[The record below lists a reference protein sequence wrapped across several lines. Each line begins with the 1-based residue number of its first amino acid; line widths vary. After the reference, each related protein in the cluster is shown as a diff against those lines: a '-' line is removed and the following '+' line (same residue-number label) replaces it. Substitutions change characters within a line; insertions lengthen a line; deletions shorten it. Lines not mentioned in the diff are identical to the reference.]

1 VGAVASSR
9 NGAAGSRKGG
19 GGPAAAP
26 TRPPRVTPRQLEEQF
41 DDNLEAIDI
50 LKKSGPVGI
59 FFLVAYIIIDWR
71 TIHSGNAHQLLVSP
85 YHWLAL
91 ATVLAFFGLTWLPG
105 FRAHWRGWS
114 LITCI
119 AMIVLVIR
127 ISAITHEAETR
138 YITIIL
144 CPFATA
150 AFVIWGWRWQLSLIV
165 ACFLLEILAEL
176 LVPIAPRFDIHRML
190 GLVAALTLSQFTAVF
205 LDRYRRRLRRQLM
218 QLAEA
223 AAFRE
228 TQIATMTHDI
238 RNPLATLVGLVT
250 LLVEDELDDKE
261 RSNLLARVWSTTT
274 SMDLLVKNVL
284 DLYLLEE
291 QRLRPNWRV
300 VDANSVVA
308 ETAEHCNIEA
318 RLKGLRLRVDLGGLP
333 KANLDPLHLERI
345 IANLLTS
352 AVRRTPAGEVR
363 MQTSQRGD
371 WIVIE
376 VSDTGPEATPN
387 EIEAIFSR
395 PNLAVEGARSSALG
409 RYIAHAL
416 VEADGGKI
424 QARVEDGWGLNL
436 IVQLPIDPPS
446 R

>member
-1 VGAVASSR
+1 VGAFASSR
-9 NGAAGSRKGG
+9 NGTPNIRKDGV
-19 GGPAAAP
+19 A
-26 TRPPRVTPRQLEEQF
+26 TRPPLVTPRQIEEQF
-41 DDNLEAIDI
+41 DDDLEAVEL
-50 LKKSGPVGI
+50 LKRSGPLGI
-59 FFLVAYIIIDWR
+59 FFLIAYILVYWHWR
-71 TIHSGNAHQLLVSP
+71 IGNSLLLVSV

-91 ATVLAFFGLTWLPG
+91 ATVLLFFGLTWLPA
-105 FRAHWRGWS
+105 FRTHWRGWS
-114 LITCI
+114 LATCI
-119 AMIVLVIR
+119 VMIVLIIR
-127 ISAITHEAETR
+127 ISAVTHESETR

-165 ACFLLEILAEL
+165 ACFVLEVLAEG
-176 LVPIAPRFDIHRML
+176 LVPEPPRFDVHRIL
-190 GLVAALTLSQFTAVF
+190 GLVAALTLAQFTAVF

-238 RNPLATLVGLVT
+238 RNPLATLAGLVT
-250 LLVEDELDDKE
+250 LLVEDDLDDKE
-261 RSNLLARVWSTTT
+261 RNNLLARVWSTTT

-291 QRLRPNWRV
+291 QRLRPNWRL
-300 VDANSVVA
+300 VDTNSVVA
-308 ETAEHCNIEA
+308 ETAEHCKIEA
-318 RLKGLRLRVDLGGLP
+318 RLKGLRVRVELGGLP

-345 IANLLTS
+345 VANLLTS

-363 MQTSQRGD
+363 LQTSHRGS

-376 VSDTGPEATPN
+376 VSDTGPEATPG
-387 EIEAIFSR
+387 EIETIFSR

-416 VEADGGKI
+416 VRADGGEI
-424 QARVEDGWGLNL
+424 QARVDGGWGLNL
-436 IVQLPIDPPS
+436 IVQLPINPPA

>member
-1 VGAVASSR
+1 MGAFASSR
-9 NGAAGSRKGG
+9 NGTPSTRRDEAS
-19 GGPAAAP
+19 
-26 TRPPRVTPRQLEEQF
+26 TRPPLVTPRQIEEQF
-41 DDNLEAIDI
+41 DDDLEAVDL
-50 LKKSGPVGI
+50 LKKSGPLGI
-59 FFLVAYIIIDWR
+59 FFLIAYILVDW
-71 TIHSGNAHQLLVSP
+71 HSHVGNSPLLISA

-91 ATVLAFFGLTWLPG
+91 ATVLMFFGLTWLPA
-105 FRAHWRGWS
+105 FRTHWRGWS
-114 LITCI
+114 LATCI
-119 AMIVLVIR
+119 VMIALIIR
-127 ISAITHEAETR
+127 ISAVTHESETR
-138 YITIIL
+138 FITIML

-150 AFVIWGWRWQLSLIV
+150 AFVIWGWRWQLSLV
-165 ACFLLEILAEL
+165 LACSFLEILAEG
-176 LVPIAPRFDIHRML
+176 LVPEPPRFDVHRML

-238 RNPLATLVGLVT
+238 RNPLATLAGLVT
-250 LLVEDELDDKE
+250 LLVEDDLDDKE
-261 RSNLLARVWSTTT
+261 RHNLLARVWSTTT

-291 QRLRPNWRV
+291 HRMRPNWRI
-300 VDANSVVA
+300 VDTNSVVA
-308 ETAEHCNIEA
+308 ETAEHCKIEA
-318 RLKGLRLRVDLGGLP
+318 RLKGLRVRVELGGLP

-345 IANLLTS
+345 IANLMTS

-363 MQTSQRGD
+363 LQTSQRGA

-376 VSDTGPEATPN
+376 VSDTGPEATPR
-387 EIEAIFSR
+387 EIETIFSR

-416 VEADGGKI
+416 VRADGGEI
-424 QARVEDGWGLNL
+424 QARVEGGWGLNL
-436 IVQLPIDPPS
+436 IVQLPINPPA

>member
-1 VGAVASSR
+1 MGATASARTGVG
-9 NGAAGSRKGG
+9 GARKNAGS
-19 GGPAAAP
+19 PAAP
-26 TRPPRVTPRQLEEQF
+26 QPRPPRVTPRQIEEQF

-50 LKKSGPVGI
+50 LKKSGPIGV
-59 FFLVAYIIIDWR
+59 FFLLAYIAVDSR
-71 TIHSGNAHQLLVSP
+71 THLLAGSIEVSP
-85 YHWLAL
+85 YHWIAL

-105 FRAHWRGWS
+105 FRAHWRLWS
-114 LITCI
+114 LLTCI
-119 AMIVLVIR
+119 TMISLVIR
-127 ISAITHEAETR
+127 ISEVTHEPNTR

-150 AFVIWGWRWQLSLIV
+150 AFVIWGWRWQLALNL
-165 ACFLLEILAEL
+165 ACFILFVLAEAAIPL
-176 LVPIAPRFDIHRML
+176 GRPFEIHRML
-190 GLVAALTLSQFTAVF
+190 GLLAALTLSQFTAVF
-205 LDRYRRRLRRQLM
+205 LDRYRRRLRRQLI

-228 TQIATMTHDI
+228 TQISTMTHDI

-261 RSNLLARVWSTTT
+261 RSNLLSRVWSTTT

-300 VDANSVVA
+300 VDANAVVA
-308 ETAEHCNIEA
+308 ETADHCNIEA
-318 RLKGLRLRVDLGGLP
+318 RLKGLRMRIELGGLP
-333 KANLDPLHLERI
+333 RANLDPLHLERI

-352 AVRRTPAGEVR
+352 AIRRTPAGEVR
-363 MQTSQRGD
+363 LQTTQRGD
-371 WIVIE
+371 WIIVE

-387 EIEAIFSR
+387 EIAHIFAR
-395 PNLAVEGARSSALG
+395 PNLAVDGARSSALG

-424 QARVEDGWGLNL
+424 QARVDEGWGLNL

>member
-1 VGAVASSR
+1 VGAIASARNGTATAAHASSAIKAPVKQ
-9 NGAAGSRKGG
+9 AA
-19 GGPAAAP
+19 
-26 TRPPRVTPRQLEEQF
+26 VTARQVVEEF
-41 DDNLEAIDI
+41 DDNAEAVDI

-59 FFLVAYIIIDWR
+59 FFLLAYIFVDSR
-71 TIHSGNAHQLLVSP
+71 GHLTMASLFVSP
-85 YHWLAL
+85 YHWIAL
-91 ATVLAFFGLTWLPG
+91 AAVLAFFGLTWLPG
-105 FRAHWRGWS
+105 FRAHWRLWS
-114 LITCI
+114 LLCCIVMIT
-119 AMIVLVIR
+119 LLIR
-127 ISAITHEAETR
+127 ISALTQEADTR

-150 AFVIWGWRWQLSLIV
+150 AFVIWGWRWQLSLIIACLFLYLIAEAAVPV
-165 ACFLLEILAEL
+165 AGRHPFE
-176 LVPIAPRFDIHRML
+176 IHRML
-190 GLVAALTLSQFTAVF
+190 GMIAALTLSQFTAVF
-205 LDRYRRRLRRQLM
+205 LDRYRRKLKRQLI

-250 LLVEDELDDKE
+250 LLVEDELDEKE

-300 VDANSVVA
+300 IDPNSVVS
-308 ETAEHCNIEA
+308 ETSDHCGIEA
-318 RLKGLRLRVDLGGLP
+318 RLKGLKLRMELGGLP

-345 IANLLTS
+345 VANLLTS
-352 AVRRTPAGEVR
+352 AIRRTPAGEIR
-363 MQTSQRGD
+363 LRTSQRGE
-371 WIVIE
+371 WVVFE

-387 EIEAIFSR
+387 EIDHIFDR
-395 PNLAVEGARSSALG
+395 PNLAVDGACSSALG

-424 QARVEDGWGLNL
+424 QAKVEDGWGLNL
-436 IVQLPIDPPS
+436 VVQLPIDEPV

>member
-1 VGAVASSR
+1 VWGLASSK
-9 NGAAGSRKGG
+9 NGTADARKGNL
-19 GGPAAAP
+19 GPA
-26 TRPPRVTPRQLEEQF
+26 TRPRLITPRQIEEEF
-41 DDNLEAIDI
+41 DDDLEAIDI

-59 FFLVAYIIIDWR
+59 FFLVAYIATDW
-71 TIHSGNAHQLLVSP
+71 HSHLGPSSALVTP
-85 YHWLAL
+85 YHWVAL
-91 ATVLAFFGLTWLPG
+91 AIVLAFFGLTWLPG

-114 LITCI
+114 LTTCVM
-119 AMIVLVIR
+119 MIILVVR
-127 ISAITHEAETR
+127 ISAITHDGETR

-150 AFVIWGWRWQLSLIV
+150 AFVIWGWRWQLSLVV
-165 ACFLLEILAEL
+165 ACFFLEVLAEAA
-176 LVPIAPRFDIHRML
+176 VPIAPRFDVHRML
-190 GLVAALTLSQFTAVF
+190 GLLAALTLSQFTAVF

-291 QRLRPNWRV
+291 QRLRPNWRM

-308 ETAEHCNIEA
+308 EAAEHCNIEA
-318 RLKGLRLRVDLGGLP
+318 RLKGLRMRVDLGGLP

-363 MQTSQRGD
+363 LQTSQRGD
-371 WIVIE
+371 WIIIE
-376 VSDTGPEATPN
+376 VRDTGPEATPI
-387 EIEAIFSR
+387 EIERIFSR
-395 PNLAVEGARSSALG
+395 PNLAIEGARSSALG

-416 VEADGGKI
+416 VEADGCKI

>member
-1 VGAVASSR
+1 VGAFASSR
-9 NGAAGSRKGG
+9 NGTPSTRRDEAS
-19 GGPAAAP
+19 
-26 TRPPRVTPRQLEEQF
+26 TRPPLVTPRQIEEQF
-41 DDNLEAIDI
+41 DDDLEAVDL
-50 LKKSGPVGI
+50 LKKSGPLGI
-59 FFLVAYIIIDWR
+59 FFLIAYILVDW
-71 TIHSGNAHQLLVSP
+71 HSHVGNRPLLISA

-91 ATVLAFFGLTWLPG
+91 ATVLMFFGLTWLPG
-105 FRAHWRGWS
+105 FRTHWRGWS
-114 LITCI
+114 LATCI
-119 AMIVLVIR
+119 VMIALIIR
-127 ISAITHEAETR
+127 ISAVTHESETR
-138 YITIIL
+138 YITIML

-150 AFVIWGWRWQLSLIV
+150 AFVIWGWRWQLSLV
-165 ACFLLEILAEL
+165 LACFFFELLAEG
-176 LVPIAPRFDIHRML
+176 LVPEPPRLDVHRML

-238 RNPLATLVGLVT
+238 RNPLATLAGLVT
-250 LLVEDELDDKE
+250 LLVEDDLDDKE
-261 RSNLLARVWSTTT
+261 RHNLLARVWSTTT

-291 QRLRPNWRV
+291 HRMRPNWRI
-300 VDANSVVA
+300 VDTNSVVA
-308 ETAEHCNIEA
+308 ETAEHCKIEA
-318 RLKGLRLRVDLGGLP
+318 RLKGLRVRVELGGLT

-345 IANLLTS
+345 IANLMTS

-363 MQTSQRGD
+363 LQTSQRGA

-376 VSDTGPEATPN
+376 VSDTGPEATPR
-387 EIEAIFSR
+387 EIETIFSR

-416 VEADGGKI
+416 VRADGGEI
-424 QARVEDGWGLNL
+424 QARVEGGWGLNL
-436 IVQLPIDPPS
+436 IVQLPINPPA

>member
-1 VGAVASSR
+1 VGAFASSR
-9 NGAAGSRKGG
+9 NGTPNTRRDG
-19 GGPAAAP
+19 AAP
-26 TRPPRVTPRQLEEQF
+26 RPPLVTPRQIEEQF
-41 DDNLEAIDI
+41 DDDLEAVN
-50 LKKSGPVGI
+50 LLRKSGPLGI
-59 FFLVAYIIIDWR
+59 FFLIAYILVDWHWR
-71 TIHSGNAHQLLVSP
+71 IGKSPLLVSA

-91 ATVLAFFGLTWLPG
+91 ATVLLFFWLTWLPA
-105 FRAHWRGWS
+105 FRTHWRGWS
-114 LITCI
+114 LATCI
-119 AMIVLVIR
+119 VMIALIIR
-127 ISAITHEAETR
+127 ISAVTHESETR

-150 AFVIWGWRWQLSLIV
+150 AFVIWGWRWQLALIV
-165 ACFLLEILAEL
+165 ACFVLEILAEG
-176 LVPIAPRFDIHRML
+176 LVPEPPRFDIHRML
-190 GLVAALTLSQFTAVF
+190 GLVAALTLAQFTAVF

-238 RNPLATLVGLVT
+238 RNPMATLAGLVT
-250 LLVEDELDDKE
+250 LLVEEDLDDKE
-261 RSNLLARVWSTTT
+261 RNNLLARVWSTTT

-291 QRLRPNWRV
+291 QRIRPNWRL

-308 ETAEHCNIEA
+308 ETAEHCKIEA
-318 RLKGLRLRVDLGGLP
+318 RLKGLRVRVELGGLP

-352 AVRRTPAGEVR
+352 AVRRTPTGEVR
-363 MQTSQRGD
+363 LQTSQRD
-371 WIVIE
+371 SWIVIE
-376 VSDTGPEATPN
+376 VSDTGPEATPG
-387 EIEAIFSR
+387 EIETIFSR

-416 VEADGGKI
+416 VRADGGEI
-424 QARVEDGWGLNL
+424 RARVEGGWGLNL
-436 IVQLPIDPPS
+436 IVQLPINPPA

>member
-1 VGAVASSR
+1 VGAFASSR
-9 NGAAGSRKGG
+9 NGTPSTRRDEAS
-19 GGPAAAP
+19 
-26 TRPPRVTPRQLEEQF
+26 TRPPLVTPRQIEEQF
-41 DDNLEAIDI
+41 DDDLEAVDL
-50 LKKSGPVGI
+50 LKKSGPLGI
-59 FFLVAYIIIDWR
+59 FFLIAYILVDW
-71 TIHSGNAHQLLVSP
+71 HSHVGNSPLLISA

-91 ATVLAFFGLTWLPG
+91 ATVLMFFGLTWLPA
-105 FRAHWRGWS
+105 FRTHWRGWS
-114 LITCI
+114 LATCI
-119 AMIVLVIR
+119 VMIALIIR
-127 ISAITHEAETR
+127 ISAVTHESETR
-138 YITIIL
+138 FITIML

-150 AFVIWGWRWQLSLIV
+150 AFVIWGWRWQLSLV
-165 ACFLLEILAEL
+165 LACFFLEILAEG
-176 LVPIAPRFDIHRML
+176 LVPEPPRFDVHRML

-238 RNPLATLVGLVT
+238 RNPLATLAGLVT
-250 LLVEDELDDKE
+250 LLVEDDLDDKE
-261 RSNLLARVWSTTT
+261 RHNLLARVWSTTT

-291 QRLRPNWRV
+291 HRMRPNWRI
-300 VDANSVVA
+300 VDTNSVVA
-308 ETAEHCNIEA
+308 ETAEHCKIEA
-318 RLKGLRLRVDLGGLP
+318 RLKGLRVRVELGGLP

-345 IANLLTS
+345 IANLMTS

-363 MQTSQRGD
+363 LQTSQRGA

-376 VSDTGPEATPN
+376 VSDTGPEATPR
-387 EIEAIFSR
+387 EIETIFSR

-416 VEADGGKI
+416 VRADGGEI
-424 QARVEDGWGLNL
+424 QARVEGGWGLNL
-436 IVQLPIDPPS
+436 IVQLPINPPA

>member
-1 VGAVASSR
+1 MGAFASSR
-9 NGAAGSRKGG
+9 NGTPSTRRDEAS
-19 GGPAAAP
+19 
-26 TRPPRVTPRQLEEQF
+26 TRPPLVTPRQIEEQF
-41 DDNLEAIDI
+41 DDDLEAVDL
-50 LKKSGPVGI
+50 LKKSGPLGI
-59 FFLVAYIIIDWR
+59 FFLIAYILVDW
-71 TIHSGNAHQLLVSP
+71 HSHVGNSPLLISA

-91 ATVLAFFGLTWLPG
+91 ATVLMFFGLTWLPA
-105 FRAHWRGWS
+105 FRTHWRGWS
-114 LITCI
+114 LATCI
-119 AMIVLVIR
+119 VMIALIIR
-127 ISAITHEAETR
+127 ISAVTHESETR
-138 YITIIL
+138 FITIML

-150 AFVIWGWRWQLSLIV
+150 AFVIWGWRWQLSLV
-165 ACFLLEILAEL
+165 LACFFLEILAEG
-176 LVPIAPRFDIHRML
+176 LVPEPPRFDVHRML

-238 RNPLATLVGLVT
+238 RNPLATLAGLVT
-250 LLVEDELDDKE
+250 LLVEDDLDDKE
-261 RSNLLARVWSTTT
+261 RHNLLARVWSTTT

-291 QRLRPNWRV
+291 HRMRPNWRI
-300 VDANSVVA
+300 VDTNSVVA
-308 ETAEHCNIEA
+308 ETAEHCKIEA
-318 RLKGLRLRVDLGGLP
+318 RLKGLRVRVELGGLP

-345 IANLLTS
+345 IANLMTS

-363 MQTSQRGD
+363 LQTSQRGA

-376 VSDTGPEATPN
+376 VSDTGPEATPR
-387 EIEAIFSR
+387 EIETIFSR

-416 VEADGGKI
+416 VRADGGEI
-424 QARVEDGWGLNL
+424 QARVEGGWGLNL
-436 IVQLPIDPPS
+436 IVQLPINPPA

>member
-1 VGAVASSR
+1 MAFRSSSNGVAD
-9 NGAAGSRKGG
+9 APKGG
-19 GGPAAAP
+19 A
-26 TRPPRVTPRQLEEQF
+26 TIRPPLMTPRQLEEQF
-41 DDNLEAIDI
+41 DDDLEAIDI
-50 LKKSGPVGI
+50 LKKSGPVGV
-59 FFLVAYIIIDWR
+59 FFLLAYIAVDW
-71 TIHSGNAHQLLVSP
+71 HSRGGASPLQVST

-91 ATVLAFFGLTWLPG
+91 ATVLLFFGLAWIPG
-105 FRAHWRGWS
+105 FRTHWRGLS
-114 LITCI
+114 LATCI
-119 AMIVLVIR
+119 VMIALVIR
-127 ISAITHEAETR
+127 ISAITNEGETR

-150 AFVIWGWRWQLSLIV
+150 AFVIWGWRWQLALV
-165 ACFLLEILAEL
+165 LACFFLEILAEAT
-176 LVPIAPRFDIHRML
+176 VPEPPNFDVHRML

-223 AAFRE
+223 SAFRE

-250 LLVEDELDDKE
+250 LLVEDDFDDKE

-291 QRLRPNWRV
+291 QRLRPNWRM
-300 VDANSVVA
+300 VDTNSVVA
-308 ETAEHCNIEA
+308 ETAEHCKIEA
-318 RLKGLRLRVDLGGLP
+318 RLKGLRIRVELGGLP

-345 IANLLTS
+345 VANLLTS
-352 AVRRTPAGEVR
+352 AVRRTPTGEVR
-363 MQTSQRGD
+363 LQTSQRGD
-371 WIVIE
+371 RIVIE
-376 VSDTGPEATPN
+376 VSDTGPAASPN
-387 EIEAIFSR
+387 EIESIFSR

-416 VEADGGKI
+416 VRADGGEIK
-424 QARVEDGWGLNL
+424 ARVEGGWGLNL

>member
-1 VGAVASSR
+1 MGAAASARRTFYRPRKVAS
-9 NGAAGSRKGG
+9 K
-19 GGPAAAP
+19 PVAP
-26 TRPPRVTPRQLEEQF
+26 VRPKQVSPQQLEAEF
-41 DDNLEAIDI
+41 DDNLEAVDI

-59 FFLVAYIIIDWR
+59 FFVIAYIAIDAR
-71 TIHSGNAHQLLVSP
+71 AHLAGKSALAFE
-85 YHWLAL
+85 YHWFAL
-91 ATVLAFFGLTWLPG
+91 AVVLLFFGLTWLPG
-105 FRAHWRGWS
+105 FRAHWRFWS
-114 LITCI
+114 LMTCLV
-119 AMIVLVIR
+119 MISLIIR
-127 ISAITHEAETR
+127 ISGITHEGATR
-138 YITIIL
+138 YITIVL

-150 AFVIWGWRWQLSLIV
+150 AFVIWGWRWQLLLIIS
-165 ACFLLEILAEL
+165 CFLLYLIGEL
-176 LVPIAPRFDIHRML
+176 LIPIGPRFDIHRLL
-190 GLVAALTLSQFTAVF
+190 GLLAALTLSQFTAVF
-205 LDRYRRRLRRQLM
+205 LDRYRRRLRRQLI

-250 LLVEDELDDKE
+250 LLVEDDLEEKD

-291 QRLRPNWRV
+291 QRLRPNWRPI
-300 VDANSVVA
+300 DANGVVA
-308 ETAEHCNIEA
+308 ETAEHCAIEA

-333 KANLDPLHLERI
+333 KASLDPLHLERI
-345 IANLLTS
+345 VANLVTS

-363 MQTSQRGD
+363 LQTSQFGD
-371 WIVIE
+371 WVVVE
-376 VSDTGPEATPN
+376 VSDTGPEATPH
-387 EIEAIFSR
+387 EIEHIFDR
-395 PNLAVEGARSSALG
+395 PNLAVDGARSSALG

-424 QARVEDGWGLNL
+424 QARVEEGWGLNL
-436 IVQLPIDPPS
+436 IVQLPIEPPV

>member
-1 VGAVASSR
+1 M
-9 NGAAGSRKGG
+9 GAAASTRKSVSRPRKGAG
-19 GGPAAAP
+19 APVAPA
-26 TRPPRVTPRQLEEQF
+26 RPKSATPSQLEEEF
-41 DDNLEAIDI
+41 DDNLEAVDI

-59 FFLVAYIIIDWR
+59 LFLIAYILIDAR
-71 TIHSGNAHQLLVSP
+71 SHPAGQMLLASI
-85 YHWLAL
+85 YHWIAL
-91 ATVLAFFGLTWLPG
+91 ATVLLFFGLTWMPG
-105 FRAHWRGWS
+105 FRAHWRFWS
-114 LITCI
+114 LTTCLVMI
-119 AMIVLVIR
+119 ALIIR
-127 ISAITHEAETR
+127 ISAITHENETR
-138 YITIIL
+138 YITIVL

-150 AFVIWGWRWQLSLIV
+150 AFVIWGWRWQLFLIIS
-165 ACFLLEILAEL
+165 CFLLYCLSEV
-176 LVPIAPRFDIHRML
+176 LVPIGPRFDIHLLL

-205 LDRYRRRLRRQLM
+205 LDRYRRRLRRQLV
-218 QLAEA
+218 QLAQA

-250 LLVEDELDDKE
+250 LLVEDELDEKE

-291 QRLRPNWRV
+291 QRLRPNWRPI
-300 VDANSVVA
+300 DANGVIA
-308 ETAEHCNIEA
+308 ATAEHCVIEA
-318 RLKGLRLRVDLGGLP
+318 RLKGLRMRVDLGGLP
-333 KANLDPLHLERI
+333 KVNLDPLHLERI
-345 IANLLTS
+345 VANLVTS

-363 MQTSQRGD
+363 LQTSQRGE
-371 WIVIE
+371 WIIVE

-387 EIEAIFSR
+387 EIERIFDR
-395 PNLAVEGARSSALG
+395 PNLAVDGARSSALG

-416 VEADGGKI
+416 VEADGGRI
-424 QARVEDGWGLNL
+424 QARVDEGWGLNL

>member
-1 VGAVASSR
+1 VGAFASSR
-9 NGAAGSRKGG
+9 NGTPNIRKDGV
-19 GGPAAAP
+19 A
-26 TRPPRVTPRQLEEQF
+26 TRPPLVTPRQIEEQF
-41 DDNLEAIDI
+41 DDDLEAVEL
-50 LKKSGPVGI
+50 LKRSGPLGI
-59 FFLVAYIIIDWR
+59 FFLIAYILVDWHWR
-71 TIHSGNAHQLLVSP
+71 IGSLLLVSA

-91 ATVLAFFGLTWLPG
+91 ATVLLFFGLTWLPA
-105 FRAHWRGWS
+105 FRTHWRGWS
-114 LITCI
+114 LATCI
-119 AMIVLVIR
+119 VMIVLIIR
-127 ISAITHEAETR
+127 ISAVTHESETR
-138 YITIIL
+138 YLTIIL

-165 ACFLLEILAEL
+165 ACFVLEVLAEG
-176 LVPIAPRFDIHRML
+176 LVPEPPRFDVHRIL
-190 GLVAALTLSQFTAVF
+190 GLVAALTLAQFTAVF
-205 LDRYRRRLRRQLM
+205 LDRYRRRLRRQIM

-238 RNPLATLVGLVT
+238 RNPLATLAGLVT
-250 LLVEDELDDKE
+250 LLVEDDLDDKE
-261 RSNLLARVWSTTT
+261 RNNLLARVWSTTT

-291 QRLRPNWRV
+291 QRLRPNWRL
-300 VDANSVVA
+300 VDTNSVVA
-308 ETAEHCNIEA
+308 ETAEHCKIEA
-318 RLKGLRLRVDLGGLP
+318 RLKGLRVRVELGGLP

-345 IANLLTS
+345 VANLLTS

-363 MQTSQRGD
+363 LQTSQRGS

-376 VSDTGPEATPN
+376 VSDTGPEATPG
-387 EIEAIFSR
+387 EIETIFSR

-416 VEADGGKI
+416 VRADGGEI
-424 QARVEDGWGLNL
+424 QARVDGGWGLNL
-436 IVQLPIDPPS
+436 IVQLPINPPA

>member
-1 VGAVASSR
+1 MGAFASSR
-9 NGAAGSRKGG
+9 NGTPSTRRDEAS
-19 GGPAAAP
+19 
-26 TRPPRVTPRQLEEQF
+26 TRPPLVTPRQIEEQF
-41 DDNLEAIDI
+41 DDDLEAVDL
-50 LKKSGPVGI
+50 LKKSGPLGI
-59 FFLVAYIIIDWR
+59 FFLIAYILVDW
-71 TIHSGNAHQLLVSP
+71 HSHVGNSPLLISA

-91 ATVLAFFGLTWLPG
+91 ATVLMFFGLTWLPA
-105 FRAHWRGWS
+105 FRTHWRGWS
-114 LITCI
+114 LATCI
-119 AMIVLVIR
+119 VMIALIIR
-127 ISAITHEAETR
+127 ISAVTHESETR
-138 YITIIL
+138 FITIML

-150 AFVIWGWRWQLSLIV
+150 AFVIWGWRWQLSLV
-165 ACFLLEILAEL
+165 LACFFLEILAEG
-176 LVPIAPRFDIHRML
+176 LVPEPPRFDVHRML

-238 RNPLATLVGLVT
+238 RNPLATLAGLVT
-250 LLVEDELDDKE
+250 LLVEDDLDDKE
-261 RSNLLARVWSTTT
+261 RHNLLARVWSTTT

-291 QRLRPNWRV
+291 HRMRPNWRI
-300 VDANSVVA
+300 VDTNSVVA
-308 ETAEHCNIEA
+308 ETAEHCKIEA
-318 RLKGLRLRVDLGGLP
+318 RLKGLRVRVELGGLP

-345 IANLLTS
+345 RANLMTS

-363 MQTSQRGD
+363 LQTSQRGA

-376 VSDTGPEATPN
+376 VSDTGPEATPR
-387 EIEAIFSR
+387 EIETIFSR

-416 VEADGGKI
+416 VRADGGEI
-424 QARVEDGWGLNL
+424 QARVEGGWGLNL
-436 IVQLPIDPPS
+436 IVQLPINPPA

>member
-1 VGAVASSR
+1 M
-9 NGAAGSRKGG
+9 GAAASARERREAAARTALVEA
-19 GGPAAAP
+19 GPAA
-26 TRPPRVTPRQLEEQF
+26 VTARQVVEEF
-41 DDNLEAIDI
+41 DDNAEAIDI

-59 FFLVAYIIIDWR
+59 FFLVAYILVDSRAGHAGFIV
-71 TIHSGNAHQLLVSP
+71 VSP
-85 YHWLAL
+85 YHWIGLAV
-91 ATVLAFFGLTWLPG
+91 VLSFFGLTWVSA
-105 FRAHWRGWS
+105 FRQHWRLFS
-114 LITCI
+114 LLCCI
-119 AMIVLVIR
+119 IMIMLIIR
-127 ISAITHEAETR
+127 LSTLTNDPYTR

-150 AFVIWGWRWQLSLIV
+150 AFVIWGWRWQLSLII
-165 ACFLLEILAEL
+165 ACFFLYVLAEAF
-176 LVPIAPRFDIHRML
+176 VKTGYPRFDVHLVL
-190 GLVAALTLSQFTAVF
+190 GMAAALTLSQFTAVF
-205 LDRYRRRLRRQLM
+205 LDRYRRKLKRQLI

-228 TQIATMTHDI
+228 AQIATMTHDI

-300 VDANSVVA
+300 IDANSVVA
-308 ETAEHCNIEA
+308 ETAEHCGIEA
-318 RLKGLRLRVDLGGLP
+318 RLKGLKLRLELGGLP
-333 KANLDPLHLERI
+333 RANLDPLHLERI
-345 IANLLTS
+345 VANLLTS
-352 AVRRTPAGEVR
+352 AIRRTPAGEVR
-363 MQTSQRGD
+363 LRTSLRGQ

-376 VSDTGPEATPN
+376 VGDTGPEAKPE
-387 EIEAIFSR
+387 EIEHIFDR
-395 PNLAVEGARSSALG
+395 PNLAVDGARSSALG

-416 VEADGGKI
+416 VEADGGRI
-424 QARVEDGWGLNL
+424 QARVEEEWGLNL
-436 IVQLPIDPPS
+436 YVQLPVDNVRELS

>member
-1 VGAVASSR
+1 
-9 NGAAGSRKGG
+9 
-19 GGPAAAP
+19 
-26 TRPPRVTPRQLEEQF
+26 VTARQVVEEF
-41 DDNLEAIDI
+41 DDNAEAIDI

-59 FFLVAYIIIDWR
+59 FFLLAYILVDSHGHLAMAR
-71 TIHSGNAHQLLVSP
+71 LFVSP
-85 YHWLAL
+85 YHWIAL

-105 FRAHWRGWS
+105 FRAHWRLWS
-114 LITCI
+114 LLCCI
-119 AMIVLVIR
+119 VMIALMIR
-127 ISAITHEAETR
+127 VSAITHEGDTR

-150 AFVIWGWRWQLSLIV
+150 AFVIWGWRWQLSLII
-165 ACFLLEILAEL
+165 ACLFLYMIGEAV
-176 LVPIAPRFDIHRML
+176 VPIPGRHSFDIHRVL
-190 GLVAALTLSQFTAVF
+190 GMFAALTLSQFTAVF
-205 LDRYRRRLRRQLM
+205 LDRYRRKLKRQLI

-250 LLVEDELDDKE
+250 LLVEDELDEKE

-300 VDANSVVA
+300 IDPNAVIS
-308 ETAEHCNIEA
+308 ETSDHCGIEA
-318 RLKGLRLRVDLGGLP
+318 RLKGLKLRLELGGLP

-345 IANLLTS
+345 VANLLTS
-352 AVRRTPAGEVR
+352 AIRRTPAGEVR
-363 MQTSQRGD
+363 LRTSQRGE
-371 WIVIE
+371 WVIFE

-387 EIEAIFSR
+387 EIEHIFDR
-395 PNLAVEGARSSALG
+395 PNLAVDGARSSALG
-409 RYIAHAL
+409 RYIANAL

-424 QARVEDGWGLNL
+424 QAKVEDGWGLNL
-436 IVQLPIDPPS
+436 VVQLPTDAPV

>member
-1 VGAVASSR
+1 M
-9 NGAAGSRKGG
+9 
-19 GGPAAAP
+19 
-26 TRPPRVTPRQLEEQF
+26 RPKPVTPRQIEEEF
-41 DDNLEAIDI
+41 DDNLEAVDI

-59 FFLVAYIIIDWR
+59 FFLIAYIMVDAR
-71 TIHSGNAHQLLVSP
+71 AHRVGQAALVSP

-91 ATVLAFFGLTWLPG
+91 ATVLLFFGLTWMPG
-105 FRAHWRGWS
+105 FRAHWRFWS
-114 LITCI
+114 LMACLSMI
-119 AMIVLVIR
+119 ALIIR
-127 ISAITHEAETR
+127 ISAVTHENETR

-150 AFVIWGWRWQLSLIV
+150 AFVIWGWRWQLLLNV
-165 ACFLLEILAEL
+165 ACFALYALSEILI
-176 LVPIAPRFDIHRML
+176 PIGPRFDIHRLL
-190 GLVAALTLSQFTAVF
+190 GLTAALTLSQFTAVF
-205 LDRYRRRLRRQLM
+205 LDRYRRRLRRQLI

-250 LLVEDELDDKE
+250 LLVEDELDQKE

-291 QRLRPNWRV
+291 QRLRPNWRAI
-300 VDANSVVA
+300 DANAVIA

-318 RLKGLRLRVDLGGLP
+318 RLKGLRLRMDLGGLP

-345 IANLLTS
+345 VANLVTS

-363 MQTSQRGD
+363 LQTSQRGD
-371 WIVIE
+371 WIIVE

-387 EIEAIFSR
+387 EIERIFDR
-395 PNLAVEGARSSALG
+395 PNLAVDGARSSALG

-416 VEADGGKI
+416 VEADGGRI
-424 QARVEDGWGLNL
+424 QARVEEGWGLNL
-436 IVQLPIDPPS
+436 IVQLPIDPPA